1 MNLAGSRRDEAGLR
15 TGAWARQGRRCTT
28 TRGGRIKD
36 VSHRSSFE
44 TTAIWGETA
53 HHRNNMERST
63 CQRDC
68 PPPAYIMRT
77 LRSAVCPALLPT
89 SAAPCALLSLPRP
102 TDPQTLSFHLRT
114 NLLSR
119 PLFAGSHRPYHR
131 PNPQVHH
138 QPSPQPTTIRR
149 RRPPPHPSHRLQVR
163 AQREARRLVQ
173 D

>member
-1 MNLAGSRRDEAGLR
+1 LGKGL
-15 TGAWARQGRRCTT
+15 WDSLGRCCMTI
-28 TRGGRIKD
+28 RGGWIKD
-36 VSHRSSFE
+36 VSHRSLFE
-44 TTAIWGETA
+44 TTAIWDETA
-53 HHRNNMERST
+53 HHRNNMEIKT
-63 CQRDC
+63 CPRDC
-68 PPPAYIMRT
+68 FSRSPSTYIIRT
-77 LRSAVCPALLPT
+77 LRSAVSSALPPAN
-89 SAAPCALLSLPRP
+89 LSRSLCSTLASSPDRP
-102 TDPQTLSFHLRT
+102 ANPVFPPRT